1 MRKSRRASI
10 TTIVAAVAIVA
21 CPAASFAQVNVIISG
36 GFALAY
42 EKLLP
47 EFEKSSGITI
57 TTARGGSQGDGPN
70 TIGAQ
75 LRRGLPV
82 DVVIMNRAGLNDLI
96 AEGRI
101 VAGTDRDLAQ
111 TFLGLAVR
119 AGAAKPDMH
128 NVEAFKQ
135 TLLHARS
142 VALDSSTTGIYMTTK
157 LYPQLGI
164 ADEMARKTT
173 MSGPTAVAN
182 GEAEI
187 NIQPIS
193 EQLPV
198 KGIELLGKIPEEV
211 QYAAVFSAALV
222 SGSKEADAARRL
234 IAFLTSESAKAAI
247 RSSGMDPCLCVPM
260 GQVPSTPR

>member
-1 MRKSRRASI
+1 MCKSWRASI
-10 TTIVAAVAIVA
+10 TTIVAVVAIVA
-21 CPAASFAQVNVIISG
+21 FPAASFAQVKVIISG
-36 GFALAY
+36 GFAAAY

-57 TTARGGSQGDGPN
+57 TTTRGGSQGDGPN

-75 LRRGLPV
+75 LRRGVPV

-142 VALDSSTTGIYMTTK
+142 VALDNSTTGIYVTTK
-157 LYPQLGI
+157 LFPQLGI

-173 MSGPTAVAN
+173 MSGATAVAN

-198 KGIELLGKIPEEV
+198 KGIEILGKIPEEV
-211 QYAAVFSAALV
+211 QYAAVFSVALV
-222 SGSKEADAARRL
+222 SGSKEPDAVRRL

-247 RSSGMDPCLCVPM
+247 RSSGME
-260 GQVPSTPR
+260 PSTPR